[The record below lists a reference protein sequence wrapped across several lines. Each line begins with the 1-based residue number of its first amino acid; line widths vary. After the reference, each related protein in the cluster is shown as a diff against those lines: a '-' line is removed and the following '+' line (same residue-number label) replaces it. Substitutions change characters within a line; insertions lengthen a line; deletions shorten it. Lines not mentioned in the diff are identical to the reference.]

1 MVLKAMDELR
11 FPLDNLIPEI
21 VSEQN
26 MGESFDYV
34 VKHLEYEQQREMY
47 RPLRAEWIESLSR
60 EIAEG
65 SFRIMRSDVR
75 DIHVTD
81 GPKERDVQA
90 PTVIKRV
97 GIHAIM
103 VVIERYTYPTL
114 IKNTAASIK
123 GRGMHWLHHI
133 VEEDLTNAPEQSQ
146 YYYKS
151 DIHHYYDSI
160 DQVRMMQTIRK
171 YVSDPILLPILD
183 SFITLMPHGLSK
195 GLRSSQCFANL
206 YLSEVDH
213 EMLVH
218 VKQYEKDGEIRY
230 LYYRYCDD
238 TTMLAAT
245 KKELWKLRNIY
256 VEAVARLG
264 LEVKPSEAVRPLG
277 EGLDFLGYIHYG
289 THSLLRKR
297 IKQKAARKLAKV
309 KSRKRRQEIIGS
321 FKGMACHADCKHLF
335 YKLTN
340 QKMKKFSE
348 MGVTYT
354 PADGKKRFPGK
365 TVRLGN
371 ISNKVIEIHDY
382 ETGIK
387 TSQGEDRYVVSFYDP
402 QKKEWGK
409 FFTASE
415 EMKNIL
421 DQISDIEDGFPFETI
436 IESEL
441 FDGNKVKY
449 KFS

>member
-1 MVLKAMDELR
+1 MDYDIR

-21 VSEQN
+21 VSEEN

-34 VKHLEYEQQREMY
+34 ISHLEHPRQREMY
-47 RPLRAEWIESLSR
+47 RPKRLTIIESLRR
-60 EIAEG
+60 EISAG
-65 SFRIMRSDVR
+65 SFRIVRSDVR
-75 DIHVTD
+75 DLHVTE
-81 GPKERDVQA
+81 GYKERDVQA
-90 PTVIKRV
+90 PTVVKRV

-103 VVIERYTYPTL
+103 VVIEKYTYPTL

-123 GRGMHWLHHI
+123 GRGMHWLHHV

-146 YYYKS
+146 YYYQN

-160 DQVRMMQTIRK
+160 DQVRMMQIIRK

-183 SFITLMPHGLSK
+183 SFITLMPQGLSK

-206 YLSEVDH
+206 YLNEVDH
-213 EMLVH
+213 EMLKY
-218 VKQYEKDGEIRY
+218 VKHYEKDGETHY

-238 TTMLAAT
+238 TVMLAST
-245 KKELWKLRNIY
+245 KKELWELRNIHIA
-256 VEAVARLG
+256 AVSRLG
-264 LEVKPSEAVRPLG
+264 LEVKPSEAVRPLDV
-277 EGLDFLGYIHYG
+277 GLDFLGYVHYG

-348 MGVTYT
+348 MGVSYT

-365 TVRLGN
+365 TMRLGA
-371 ISNKVIEIHDY
+371 IVNKTIEVHDY
-382 ETGIK
+382 ETGIN
-387 TSQGEDRYVVSFYDP
+387 TSQGEDRYVVSFRDK
-402 QKKEWGK
+402 QTGDWGK

-421 DQISDIEDGFPFETI
+421 DQISDIEDGFPFETTI
-436 IESEL
+436 VSEV
-441 FDGNKVKY
+441 FDGGKVKY